1 MECMAT
7 PVTSCRIGTRAG
19 RQDRK
24 MDKISKTETGAP
36 DPLLV
41 ELVQVLARAAAE
53 RDYAKMR
60 KSEKAGKRR
69 PEDLPEI

>member
-1 MECMAT
+1 MVGGNSLAMQY
-7 PVTSCRIGTRAG
+7 AG
-19 RQDRK
+19 RNEARQERP
-24 MDKISKTETGAP
+24 MNKTPNAETGAP

-60 KSEKAGKRR
+60 KSKKPCKRR
-69 PEDLPEI
+69 PEDLPEK